1 MKKYKYTNK
10 NVLPIPKYKVGQK
23 VFTNQ
28 ICYLGDYEVD
38 YTIIKKVLTPR
49 CVDSNDNPHW
59 EIGYRHQPRLNE
71 RILQTSID
79 EECLFETRQ
88 EALSAMVEKF
98 KEETISQVMQ
108 FKKQF
113 RALGITNINLI
124 ELKQ

>member
-10 NVLPIPKYKVGQK
+10 NELPIPKYKVGQK

-28 ICYLGDYEVD
+28 ICYLGKYEVD

-49 CVDSNDNPHW
+49 WVESNDNPHW
-59 EIGYRHQPRLNE
+59 EIYYRHKPRLNE

-79 EECLFETRQ
+79 EECLFETRE
-88 EALSAMVEKF
+88 EALKAMVEKF
-98 KEETISQVMQ
+98 KENTISQIIQ

-113 RALGITNINLI
+113 RALGIDNINLI

>member
-1 MKKYKYTNK
+1 MKQYKYTNK
-10 NVLPIPKYKVGQK
+10 NELPIPKYKVGQK

-28 ICYLGDYEVD
+28 LCYLGKYEVD

-49 CVDSNDNPHW
+49 WVDSNDNPHW
-59 EIGYRHQPRLNE
+59 EICYRHKPHLND
-71 RILQTSID
+71 RVLQTPID
-79 EECLFETRQ
+79 EECLFESRE

-98 KEETISQVMQ
+98 KEDTISQVMQ

-113 RALGITNINLI
+113 SALGITNINLI